1 MTESLDGKG
10 VLLFGGKCIQN
21 KKILELHARDNSW
34 TTLNVTLENGRHAH
48 SVIPLNCK
56 LLFAYSFANTLYC
69 FDITVGCFLIAGGF
83 IDYALTEVVE
93 FTKNNSI
100 HSFGQLPSP
109 RLGAVGAM
117 FGNAP
122 IICSGNDLLNNVS
135 KHSSYDS
142 CISFQ
147 NSQWSQSHSMG
158 KKRFNPAGV
167 QINSTT
173 LWILGGNGG
182 IGNTIPWWN
191 DTTDTTEFI
200 IQGQSNAIPG
210 PKLPYAAFGLCAVKL
225 SEQEI
230 FVIGGYYNRHSV
242 WIFNP
247 HNGFTRKE
255 GPSLNKG
262 RAGHSC
268 STFTDGKKTL
278 IIVAG
283 GVFLGATLEEFPL
296 NSVEIYDPTDNTWN
310 EGKQA

>member
-1 MTESLDGKG
+1 M
-10 VLLFGGKCIQN
+10 
-21 KKILELHARDNSW
+21 
-34 TTLNVTLENGRHAH
+34 
-48 SVIPLNCK
+48 
-56 LLFAYSFANTLYC
+56 
-69 FDITVGCFLIAGGF
+69 IAGGF

-100 HSFGQLPSP
+100 HSFGQLPSS
-109 RLGAVGAM
+109 RNGAVGAM

-122 IICSGNDLLNNVS
+122 IICSGKDGFNN
-135 KHSSYDS
+135 YFDS
-142 CISFQ
+142 CISFK
-147 NSQWSQSHSMG
+147 NSQWSLSHSMS
-158 KKRFNPAGV
+158 KKRFYPAGV

-173 LWILGGNGG
+173 LWILGGQFQL
-182 IGNTIPWWN
+182 NTL
-191 DTTDTTEFI
+191 DSTEFI
-200 IQGQSNAIPG
+200 VQGQSKAIPG

-262 RAGHSC
+262 RLAHSC
-268 STFTDGKKTL
+268 STLTDGEKTL

-283 GVFLGATLEEFPL
+283 GAYYNAAFEETPL
-296 NSVEIYDPTDNTWN
+296 NSVEIYDPTINTWH
-310 EGKQA
+310 EGK